1 MTALGIHPRARAFRR
16 KHNRGA
22 FVANLRRLR
31 GLAPMPECEPGVSEL
46 LDRYSKRGDAGTEP
60 DES

>member
-1 MTALGIHPRARAFRR
+1 MAAFGIHPRARAFRR
-16 KHNRGA
+16 EHKRGA
-22 FVANLRRLR
+22 FVANLR
-31 GLAPMPECEPGVSEL
+31 GLAPMPEREPSVSEL